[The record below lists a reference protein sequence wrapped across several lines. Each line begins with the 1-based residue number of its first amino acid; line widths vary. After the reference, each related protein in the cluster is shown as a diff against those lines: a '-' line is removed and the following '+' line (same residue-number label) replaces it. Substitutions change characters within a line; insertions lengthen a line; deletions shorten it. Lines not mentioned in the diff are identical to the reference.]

1 MREKTENGFY
11 PGHYKAKVARL
22 VLTELLVKKLT
33 TTTKC
38 GASELLKP
46 KQKFTEC
53 INDLR
58 EKKKVELKKY

>member
-1 MREKTENGFY
+1 M
-11 PGHYKAKVARL
+11 ARL

-33 TTTKC
+33 TTTTKKC
-38 GASELLKP
+38 GANELLKP

-58 EKKKVELKKY
+58 KKKKVELKKY

>member
-1 MREKTENGFY
+1 M
-11 PGHYKAKVARL
+11 ARL

-33 TTTKC
+33 TTTKKC
-38 GASELLKP
+38 GANELLKP

-58 EKKKVELKKY
+58 KKKKVELKKY

>member
-1 MREKTENGFY
+1 M
-11 PGHYKAKVARL
+11 ARL

-33 TTTKC
+33 TTTKKC
-38 GASELLKP
+38 GANELLKP

-58 EKKKVELKKY
+58 KKKSRTKKILSLFQRWTFLPARN